1 MKTFSIIL
9 LLSGGLFFS
18 AYAQDNSYVP
28 NARQAV
34 QRSRMQQPQYLE
46 LIKDSDIKQQ
56 GEVQTTPDVKQINYQ
71 VQRPVA
77 IDAPKR
83 RGDKIGESSFAKL
96 ANYSKR

>member
-1 MKTFSIIL
+1 MKTFSIVL

-18 AYAQDNSYVP
+18 TYAQDNSYVP

-34 QRSRMQQPQYLE
+34 QRSRMQQPQYFDLTR
-46 LIKDSDIKQQ
+46 DSDTKQQ
-56 GEVQTTPDVKQINYQ
+56 GAVQTTPDVKQINYQ

-77 IDAPKR
+77 VDAPKR
-83 RGDKIGESSFAKL
+83 RGNKIGESSFAKL

>member
-1 MKTFSIIL
+1 MKTFSIVL

-34 QRSRMQQPQYLE
+34 QRSRMQQPQYLD
-46 LIKDSDIKQQ
+46 LTRDSEIKQQ
-56 GEVQTTPDVKQINYQ
+56 GAVQTTPNVKQTNYQ

-77 IDAPKR
+77 IDGPKR
-83 RGDKIGESSFAKL
+83 RGSKIGETSFAKL

>member
-1 MKTFSIIL
+1 MKSFPIVL

-18 AYAQDNSYVP
+18 AYAQDNSYFP

-34 QRSRMQQPQYLE
+34 QRSRMQQPQYLD
-46 LIKDSDIKQQ
+46 LTKDLDTKKQGSVQTTLDIKQ
-56 GEVQTTPDVKQINYQ
+56 TNYQ

-83 RGDKIGESSFAKL
+83 RGEKSGESSFAKL
-96 ANYSKR
+96 ASYSKQ

>member
-1 MKTFSIIL
+1 MKTFSIVL

-18 AYAQDNSYVP
+18 AYAQDQSHVP

-34 QRSRMQQPQYLE
+34 QRSRMQQPQYLD
-46 LIKDSDIKQQ
+46 LTRDPDLKQQ
-56 GEVQTTPDVKQINYQ
+56 GAVQTTPDVKQINYQ

-83 RGDKIGESSFAKL
+83 RGNRIGESSFVKL